1 MDKIS
6 NLSDDCSKC
15 VDELKNVLEE
25 LRYEGPKIKEVI
37 VKNDTLKKE
46 NLYYRKRLEETLA
59 ELKSDTKLKRIN
71 DLENQI
77 ALLQATILRIK
88 TFITN
93 V

>member
-25 LRYEGPKIKEVI
+25 LRYEGLKIKEVI

-59 ELKSDTKLKRIN
+59 ELKSDIKLKRIN
-71 DLENQI
+71 DLENQV